1 MTTFVTTVQESLME
15 VSRSLLDCLALE
27 GLSVKMSGK
36 LARPSALQLKTFI
49 QQFK

>member
-1 MTTFVTTVQESLME
+1 ME
-15 VSRSLLDCLALE
+15 VSRSLLDCLTQE